1 MKIPLEHWVPKALVG
16 LVSALVVSMSL
27 AQGGLLR
34 QDRPETYLV
43 ADGDTL
49 WTIASQFLQNPE
61 RWPEVW
67 QPDPYLDNSDFIY
80 PGDVLRIGY
89 VDGSPRILVQR
100 GDREVAELRPV
111 MREQPLA
118 SAIPAIPLEAI
129 ENSFTRNRIVSQEEL
144 DAAPYI
150 VENVAVN
157 LAIATGDEV
166 HVRGQWPAGTTSFEV
181 YRPFREH
188 EDPEDDDI
196 LLGIEL
202 EYLGFAS
209 IAAVES
215 PDLRRVL
222 INNSAKE
229 IRVGDRLLVREQ
241 SEIGATIFPTEP
253 AAGIEGR
260 IVAFLGN
267 ETMASQLDTVLVDL
281 GARDNLAVGDVL
293 AITKEGT
300 AVVDQV
306 ERERMSF
313 MDRIRAI
320 LRGDRLDLP
329 GDETGTL
336 LVYRT
341 FESMSYGVIL
351 SSLQPIELTDV
362 VTTP

>member
-1 MKIPLEHWVPKALVG
+1 MKTPFKQSLLRFIAGG
-16 LVSALVVSMSL
+16 LSALVAVSVL
-27 AQGGLLR
+27 AQGGLLKL
-34 QDRPETYLV
+34 DRPNTYV
-43 ADGDTL
+43 VEDNDTL
-49 WTIASQFLQNPE
+49 WTIASQFLQDPE

-80 PGDVLRIGY
+80 PGDILRLSY

-100 GDREVAELRPV
+100 GDREVEEISPV
-111 MREQPLA
+111 MRAEELS

-129 ENSFTRNRIVSQEEL
+129 ENSFTRNRIVSEEML
-144 DAAPYI
+144 EAAPYI
-150 VENVAVN
+150 VQNVSDN

-166 HVRGQWPAGTTSFEV
+166 YVRGSWPARTTSFEV

-188 EDPEDDDI
+188 LDPDDDDI
-196 LLGIEL
+196 VLGVEL

-215 PDLRRVL
+215 DDLRRVL

-229 IRVGDRLLVREQ
+229 IRVGDRLLVREE
-241 SEIGATIFPTEP
+241 SAIGATIFPTEP
-253 AAGIEGR
+253 VQDLEGN

-267 ETMASQLDTVLVDL
+267 ETMASQLDTVVIDL
-281 GARDNLAVGDVL
+281 GIRDNLAVGDVL
-293 AITKEGT
+293 AISRPTSEI
-300 AVVDQV
+300 VDEI

-313 MDRIRAI
+313 RERMRAI
-320 LRGDRLDLP
+320 FSRQRLELP

-341 FESMSYGVIL
+341 FENMSYGVIL
-351 SSLQPIELTDV
+351 SSFQPIELSDRIM
-362 VTTP
+362 TP